1 MGAIT
6 GILQLAPYLLL
17 SQLLVHVL
25 LILSSQHGLQST
37 GGLYTCGTHFIYSP
51 GSSPLILDLRVN
63 YCSEITKNVSKGLTA
78 TIRIIA

>member
-1 MGAIT
+1 MLCKCLIV
-6 GILQLAPYLLL
+6 LQLAPCLLL

-37 GGLYTCGTHFIYSP
+37 RGLYTCGTHFIYSP

-63 YCSEITKNVSKGLTA
+63 YCSEITKMLAKALLQLLGL
-78 TIRIIA
+78 